1 MGWQGMALAKRDT
14 EFLAEAA
21 RLASEPVTERAIE
34 GILGV
39 VQHGMGLVSA
49 SVRAEDSESW
59 TSGLNDPNAQSRTL
73 SLKHRGRP
81 LGELRVLFPE
91 GIDDETLENPAFDV
105 VARLLSG
112 LLRDRE
118 LDLAEREVEAYRDRM
133 LRLVT
138 HDLRAP
144 LAQII
149 GYAHLLQMDVPD
161 DPMLVRFIDG
171 IIHATTSMD
180 KLLESL
186 LRLERIRHS
195 PRELY
200 ERVPVLT
207 LAQSVFEDTQ
217 DAAEQKNI
225 TIEAN
230 LEDRRDAYV
239 MGDAFLLQRAMEN
252 LVNNALK
259 FTMPEGRVT
268 LHLSFSSGMAE
279 YSVQDTG
286 VGIPPDQ
293 LANVFV
299 PFYGTGGRKGKSPSG
314 GFGLG
319 LSLVTSIIE
328 EHEGKVFLTSTLGEG
343 SVFGFRLPLV
353 ID

>member
-1 MGWQGMALAKRDT
+1 MGLEKENTA
-14 EFLAEAA
+14 FLAEAA

-34 GILGV
+34 NILGL
-39 VQHGMGLVSA
+39 VQREMNLLSA
-49 SVRAEDSESW
+49 AVRAEDSEVWSAGS
-59 TSGLNDPNAQSRTL
+59 TYTDAQSRTIL
-73 SLKHRGRP
+73 LKHRGRP
-81 LGELRVLFPE
+81 LGELRMMFPADLNPE
-91 GIDDETLENPAFDV
+91 MLDHPAFEV

-149 GYAHLLQMDVPD
+149 GYAHLMQMDVAEN
-161 DPMLVRFIDG
+161 PMLVRFVEG
-171 IIHATTSMD
+171 IINATNSMD

-200 ERVPVLT
+200 ERVPVLM
-207 LAQSVFEDTQ
+207 LAQAVFEDTQ

-225 TIEAN
+225 TIEAH
-230 LEDRRDAYV
+230 LENRPDAYV

-259 FTMPEGRVT
+259 FTMPEGHVALYLT
-268 LHLSFSSGMAE
+268 FQDGMVE
-279 YSVQDTG
+279 YSVKDTG
-286 VGIPPDQ
+286 VGIPADQ
-293 LANVFV
+293 LPHVFI
-299 PFYGTGGRKGKSPSG
+299 PFYGTASRKGKSPSG

-328 EHEGKVFLTSTLGEG
+328 EHEGKVFVNSMVGEG

-353 ID
+353 SE

>member
-1 MGWQGMALAKRDT
+1 MGLAHRDT

-21 RLASEPVTERAIE
+21 RLASEPAIDAAIE

-39 VQHGMGLVSA
+39 VQHGMGLASA
-49 SVRAEDSESW
+49 VVRTADGESW
-59 TSGLNDPNAQSRTL
+59 QTGDSAPAGQQRTF
-73 SLKHRGRP
+73 SLDYRGRS
-81 LGELRVLFPE
+81 LGQLQLSFAADSPD
-91 GIDDETLENPAFDV
+91 GTADHPAFDIV
-105 VARLLSG
+105 SRLLSS

-118 LDLAEREVEAYRDRM
+118 LDLAEKEVEAYRDRM

-149 GYAHLLQMDVPD
+149 GYAHLMQMDVTD
-161 DPMLVRFIDG
+161 NPMLVKFLDG

-200 ERVPVLT
+200 ERVPLVT
-207 LAQSVFEDTQ
+207 LAQAVLEDTQ
-217 DAAEQKNI
+217 DSAEQKNI
-225 TIEAN
+225 TIETK
-230 LEDRRDAYV
+230 LENSRNGFV

-252 LVNNALK
+252 LVHNALK
-259 FTMPEGRVT
+259 FTMPTGRVT
-268 LHLSFSSGMAE
+268 LHLSFTDDMAE
-279 YSVQDTG
+279 YSVVDTG
-286 VGIPPDQ
+286 VGIPEDQ
-293 LANVFV
+293 LAHVFV
-299 PFYGTGGRKGKSPSG
+299 PFYGTAGRKGKSMSG

-328 EHEGKVFLTSTLGEG
+328 EHEGQVFVKSTPGEG
-343 SVFGFRLPLV
+343 SVFGFTLPLV
-353 ID
+353 KD

>member
-1 MGWQGMALAKRDT
+1 MSLAKRNI
-14 EFLAEAA
+14 EFLAEVA
-21 RLASEPVTERAIE
+21 RLASEPVTDRAIE
-34 GILGV
+34 GILTIA
-39 VQHGMGLVSA
+39 QSGMGLICA
-49 SVRAEDSESW
+49 SVRAEDSETW
-59 TSGLNDPNAQSRTL
+59 IAGFNDPNAQSRTFAL
-73 SLKHRGRP
+73 RHRGRP
-81 LGELRVLFPE
+81 LGELRVLFPD
-91 GIDDETLENPAFDV
+91 GVDDESLENPAFEV
-105 VARLLSG
+105 IARLLSG

-149 GYAHLLQMDVPD
+149 GYAHLMQMDVSD
-161 DPMLVRFIDG
+161 NPMLVRFVDG
-171 IIHATTSMD
+171 IINATTSMD

-200 ERVPVLT
+200 ERVPVLV
-207 LAQSVFEDTQ
+207 LAQSVIEDTR
-217 DAAEQKNI
+217 DAAEQKHI
-225 TIEAN
+225 TIEAVF
-230 LEDRRDAYV
+230 EDRRDAYV

-268 LHLSFSSGMAE
+268 LHLSFHDGMAE

-299 PFYGTGGRKGKSPSG
+299 PFYGTGGRRGKSPSG

-353 ID
+353 KD

>member
-1 MGWQGMALAKRDT
+1 MELANRDT

-21 RLASEPVTERAIE
+21 RLASEPVTDRAIE

-39 VQHGMGLVSA
+39 VQREMGLLSA
-49 SVRAEDSESW
+49 AVRAEDAEVWSAGATYPE
-59 TSGLNDPNAQSRTL
+59 AQSRTL
-73 SLKHRGRP
+73 PLKHRGRP
-81 LGELRVLFPE
+81 LGELRILFPV
-91 GIDDETLENPAFDV
+91 DSADATLDHPAFEV
-105 VARLLSG
+105 IARLLSG

-149 GYAHLLQMDVPD
+149 GYAHLMQMDVAD
-161 DPMLVRFIDG
+161 NPMLVRFVDG

-200 ERVPVLT
+200 ERVPLLT

-225 TIEAN
+225 TIDAH
-230 LEDRRDAYV
+230 LENNATAYV

-259 FTMPEGRVT
+259 FTMPEGSVT
-268 LHLSFSSGMAE
+268 LRLEFRNGMAE

-286 VGIPPDQ
+286 IGIPADQ

-299 PFYGTGGRKGKSPSG
+299 PFYGTGGRKGKSTSG

-328 EHEGKVFLTSTLGEG
+328 EHEGNVFVHSSVGEG
-343 SVFGFRLPLV
+343 STFGFTLPLV
-353 ID
+353 KE

>member
-1 MGWQGMALAKRDT
+1 MADSTRDT
-14 EFLAEAA
+14 DFLAEAS

-39 VQHGMGLVSA
+39 VQRNMGLVCA
-49 SVRAEDSESW
+49 TVTADDSEVWS
-59 TSGLNDPNAQSRTL
+59 SGVNDLNAQSRTL
-73 SLKHRGRP
+73 TLKHRGRP
-81 LGELRVLFPE
+81 LGEFRLMFPN
-91 GIDDETLENPAFDV
+91 GSNTETLENPAFDV

-149 GYAHLLQMDVPD
+149 GYAHLMQMDVTD
-161 DPMLVRFIDG
+161 NPMLVRFVDG

-207 LAQSVFEDTQ
+207 LAQSVFEDVQ
-217 DAAEQKNI
+217 DAADQKSI
-225 TIEAN
+225 TIDARFE
-230 LEDRRDAYV
+230 EQRDAYV

-268 LHLSFSSGMAE
+268 LHLGFSDGMVE

-286 VGIPPDQ
+286 VGIPADQ
-293 LANVFV
+293 LTSVFV

-328 EHEGKVFLTSTLGEG
+328 EHEGKVFVTSTLGEG
-343 SVFGFRLPLV
+343 SIFGFRLPLV
-353 ID
+353 KD